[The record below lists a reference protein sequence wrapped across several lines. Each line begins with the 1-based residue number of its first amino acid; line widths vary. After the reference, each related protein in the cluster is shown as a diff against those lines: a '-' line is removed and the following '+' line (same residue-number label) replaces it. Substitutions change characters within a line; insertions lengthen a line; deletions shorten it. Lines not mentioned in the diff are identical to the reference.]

1 MLRLAIAA
9 ITLAFASNASADS
22 QVTVEPIFHSSET
35 IAKQPVQFPA
45 GPIDI
50 AASIF
55 TIQPGASL
63 PVHRH
68 PYPRLGYVLSGTIT
82 VYNEETKLSQTF
94 KPGDVIVE
102 SVAKWHSG
110 TNPGREPLKLL
121 VIDEAPAGA
130 QTTEVRK

>member
-1 MLRLAIAA
+1 MFRLAIAA
-9 ITLAFASNASADS
+9 AALAFATNASAGS
-22 QVTVEPIFHSSET
+22 QVTVEPIFHSSTT
-35 IAKQPVQFPA
+35 IAKQPVELPG
-45 GPIDI
+45 GPVEI

-68 PYPRLGYVLSGTIT
+68 AYPRLGYVLSGEIT

-110 TNPGREPLKLL
+110 TNPGTEPLKLL